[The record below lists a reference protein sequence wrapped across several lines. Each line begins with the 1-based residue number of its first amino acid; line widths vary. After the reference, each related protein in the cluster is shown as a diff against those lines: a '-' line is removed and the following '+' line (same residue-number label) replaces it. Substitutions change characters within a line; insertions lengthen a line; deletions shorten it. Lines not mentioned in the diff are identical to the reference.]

1 MLIQFLRWM
10 NVFSIA
16 VLMEAMFSDDGFIL
30 LMTVN
35 HAFGSSSLDDVTKA
49 AADTLQGVFL
59 FLR

>member
-30 LMTVN
+30 LITVN
-35 HAFGSSSLDDVTKA
+35 HSFGSSSLDDVKKA

>member
-1 MLIQFLRWM
+1 MLIQFLWWM

-16 VLMEAMFSDDGFIL
+16 VLMEVMFSDDGFIL
-30 LMTVN
+30 LMAVN
-35 HAFGSSSLDDVTKA
+35 HSFGSSSLDDVTKA